1 MTEVVS
7 PAHQVISVRRYEAA
21 PVPVSG
27 NTELVDPDNLLATNK
42 EEEWITKK
50 KTELTTTKQIE
61 TRVKRHVVLE
71 DGKVVDDS
79 GPIVTTNTTEDTEKQ
94 EHQHTEHRTHGDDP
108 PSGDEGWVAVPGPG
122 GTVREVKEKKVR
134 SREEKEERRE
144 TEDIHHH
151 GDITDEGYLAAV
163 RDDADVRRALLSG
176 KEVVRNEAGQLV
188 VVDPRNSGPRLVHQ
202 SSKGRKVVD
211 TENTHEISELQPDGR
226 VVTEKRRTT
235 EHEEVDEKEDPDD
248 GELEEDEK
256 YRESK
261 QRFRKSKDQE
271 LVEYV
276 ADGVKIGE
284 EMRYQCENVEGER
297 FGDPAALAAEDQQ
310 EWDSL
315 STRIRRMRRS
325 KLLQQRAAGQL
336 GPAPTEKDRKD
347 ALTKRPLDFDQ
358 EEETRKVETSKWLE
372 HHFGS
377 ESRSSK
383 DSIEDEDDVQRGTT
397 TSFINVTMKSR
408 PVTPRTNG
416 HHNTTSSR
424 VFVSSP
430 EPRSESPYFQ
440 GISQW
445 SERRHDE
452 RRHEERRHDERRHD
466 ERRYDE
472 RQTSWNKKSTFSPSD
487 PTSATLGSGYTG
499 RPDRVQVL
507 PTGPDHTFKTTSPT
521 PAPVNGGTRLYKTTS
536 THRVGSPYRGGG
548 SPGSPYRDSPTYRDS
563 PYRDDSD
570 EHLPHEYAGG
580 RGHFT
585 PNVNTAFLERE
596 RLSSERAAAP
606 GRFTPSRDKSPSPPQ
621 RNKYSTK
628 RYHEEDEVGYRSS
641 GSALRKK
648 DSFRD
653 WPPSSP
659 EYSNHHRG
667 ASPSPSPP
675 PMPANKKL
683 YQRTRFAA
691 DIPPPSAYSSSSRHP
706 STPTPPPG
714 PVTTVKAHQQSASQI
729 IGDSFRK
736 LVGKFRSGSSERKNK
751 ASRKLSNKSR
761 GGSSRSRS
769 PSPTYRA
776 AEGSLLGMSRSKRSK
791 SGRRSAQDGD
801 GSSPNDGTDDSP
813 EEIAPVAPPRQSGAR
828 SGLKRSQ
835 SRSQP
840 HRNGDL
846 NGDGRDTVDAITTRK
861 YYLGEDPFG
870 GSIYGREREYDGVVP
885 ARRKQRDGHTR
896 RGSQSEEER
905 HSSLGRLSKSTSR
918 LTGTT
923 GGTTQHNTLLNGGS
937 GRRVDYGPRGGS
949 QTLPRKLR
957 DDSTARAKKQ
967 VYVTKSNAER
977 TGSSARSSP
986 PQVWEHRFTRERS
999 SPTSPLA
1006 SSPHTGSLINV
1017 SFVNQGRDRDSGR
1030 ESVTSPTR
1038 NGGVSWEGPA
1048 KPARTYRTSLTRS
1061 KSFNVQA
1068 APTAYRS
1075 SSHLHRLEES
1085 PPPLKSPSILASISR
1100 STRDLTD
1107 LVDKENSHVEDLYTK
1122 PAARRER
1129 RLFSSTSHL
1138 NGVNANQDPKKKA
1151 FMRGLLDRA
1160 PELFKTLHPEEEP
1173 RPEQRERV
1181 IDYSNSFRSSAATPP
1196 PRSPFRTDRASASPR
1211 ASPSGAK
1218 GVSSYRRDSNNSS
1231 GSGNGDYSET
1241 VRITSKCNDPLRPSV
1256 TNTVQSFSRRTVPS
1270 GAGSRL
1276 GLGTREVVE
1285 TSDTSTVTK
1294 SSNRYR
1300 GGSGDSGIE
1309 TSSSSI
1315 LMDAKY
1321 PRHTASLA
1329 RHKHNGGVVIEVRNT
1344 RK

>member
-1 MTEVVS
+1 MTEVVI
-7 PAHQVISVRRYEAA
+7 PAQQVISVRRYEAA
-21 PVPVSG
+21 PVSPNSQ
-27 NTELVDPDNLLATNK
+27 LVDPDNLQATNK
-42 EEEWITKK
+42 EEEWVTKK

-122 GTVREVKEKKVR
+122 GMVREVKEKKVR
-134 SREEKEERRE
+134 SREEKEERQE
-144 TEDIHHH
+144 TEDIHHL

-163 RDDADVRRALLSG
+163 RDDKDVRRALLSG
-176 KEVVRNEAGQLV
+176 KEVVRGEDGQLV

-211 TENTHEISELQPDGR
+211 TENTHEISEVQPDGR

-248 GELEEDEK
+248 GELEEEDK

-271 LVEYV
+271 LVEYL
-276 ADGVKIGE
+276 ADGVKVGQ

-297 FGDPAALAAEDQQ
+297 FGDPAALAVEDQQ

-315 STRIRRMRRS
+315 STRIRRMRRN
-325 KLLQQRAAGQL
+325 KLLQSRAAGQL
-336 GPAPTEKDRKD
+336 GPAPGAANLTGAAAADRKD

-416 HHNTTSSR
+416 LNGLNTTSSSR

-440 GISQW
+440 
-445 SERRHDE
+445 
-452 RRHEERRHDERRHD
+452 
-466 ERRYDE
+466 
-472 RQTSWNKKSTFSPSD
+472 
-487 PTSATLGSGYTG
+487 
-499 RPDRVQVL
+499 
-507 PTGPDHTFKTTSPT
+507 
-521 PAPVNGGTRLYKTTS
+521 
-536 THRVGSPYRGGG
+536 
-548 SPGSPYRDSPTYRDS
+548 
-563 PYRDDSD
+563 
-570 EHLPHEYAGG
+570 PHEYAVG
-580 RGHFT
+580 RGHYA
-585 PNVNTAFLERE
+585 PSASNVNAAFLERE
-596 RLSSERAAAP
+596 RISSERAAAP
-606 GRFTPSRDKSPSPPQ
+606 GRFAPSRDKSPSPPQ
-621 RNKYSTK
+621 RNKYSAK
-628 RYHEEDEVGYRSS
+628 RYHEEDEERYRGGS
-641 GSALRKK
+641 SALRKK

-659 EYSNHHRG
+659 EYHHGNHHGNHHRG

-706 STPTPPPG
+706 STPTPPPSA
-714 PVTTVKAHQQSASQI
+714 PATVVKSHQQSASQI

-736 LVGKFRSGSSERKNK
+736 LVGKFRSGSSDRSKNK

-776 AEGSLLGMSRSKRSK
+776 AEGSLLGMSRTKRSK
-791 SGRRSAQDGD
+791 SGRRSAQDGE
-801 GSSPNDGTDDSP
+801 GSSPNDGTEEGDSP
-813 EEIAPVAPPRQSGAR
+813 EEVAPVAPPRGGGR

-840 HRNGDL
+840 HRNGHDL
-846 NGDGRDTVDAITTRK
+846 DGRDGRDTVDGEARTTRK

-885 ARRKQRDGHTR
+885 ARRKQRDVR

-918 LTGTT
+918 LTSSGAA
-923 GGTTQHNTLLNGGS
+923 TQHNTMLNGGT
-937 GRRVDYGPRGGS
+937 RRVGTEYHAGRGGS

-957 DDSTARAKKQ
+957 DRDDSTPRAKKQ
-967 VYVTKSNAER
+967 VYVTKSNVER

-999 SPTSPLA
+999 SPRSSPLA
-1006 SSPHTGSLINV
+1006 SPLTTSPHTGSLINV
-1017 SFVNQGRDRDSGR
+1017 SFVNQAP
-1030 ESVTSPTR
+1030 SPTR
-1038 NGGVSWEGPA
+1038 NGHGNGHSNGVSWEGPA

-1075 SSHLHRLEES
+1075 SSQLHRLEES

-1107 LVDKENSHVEDLYTK
+1107 LGEKENHVEDLYTK
-1122 PAARRER
+1122 PARRAADQR

-1138 NGVNANQDPKKKA
+1138 NGVNSSGGSGQDPKKKA

-1160 PELFKTLHPEEEP
+1160 PELFKTLHPEEQQQQHAEP
-1173 RPEQRERV
+1173 RV
-1181 IDYSNSFRSSAATPP
+1181 IDYSNSFRSSTATPP
-1196 PRSPFRTDRASASPR
+1196 PRAPFRSMDRDSRDR
-1211 ASPSGAK
+1211 ASPSGGGPASK
-1218 GVSSYRRDSNNSS
+1218 GLRERDAYRRDSNNSNS
-1231 GSGNGDYSET
+1231 NGSGGDYSET
-1241 VRITSKCNDPLRPSV
+1241 VRITSKCSDPLRPSV
-1256 TNTVQSFSRRTVPS
+1256 TNTVQNYSRRTVPS
-1270 GAGSRL
+1270 GRGGA
-1276 GLGTREVVE
+1276 REVVE

-1294 SSNRYR
+1294 RSSRYR
-1300 GGSGDSGIE
+1300 GGSGDSGID
-1309 TSSSSI
+1309 TSTSSI
-1315 LMDAKY
+1315 LMDSKY

-1329 RHKHNGGVVIEVRNT
+1329 AQARQWRHQPDKHGVNGGVVIEVRNT

>member
-1 MTEVVS
+1 MTEVVI
-7 PAHQVISVRRYEAA
+7 PAQQVISVRRYEAA
-21 PVPVSG
+21 PVSPNSQ
-27 NTELVDPDNLLATNK
+27 LVDPDNLQATNK
-42 EEEWITKK
+42 EEEWVTKK

-122 GTVREVKEKKVR
+122 GMVREVKEKKVR
-134 SREEKEERRE
+134 SREEKEERQE
-144 TEDIHHH
+144 TEDIHHL

-163 RDDADVRRALLSG
+163 RDDKDVRRALLSG
-176 KEVVRNEAGQLV
+176 KEVVRGEDGQLV

-211 TENTHEISELQPDGR
+211 TENTHEISEVQPDGR

-248 GELEEDEK
+248 GELEEEDK

-271 LVEYV
+271 LVEYL
-276 ADGVKIGE
+276 ADGVKVGQ

-297 FGDPAALAAEDQQ
+297 FGDPAALAVEDQQ

-315 STRIRRMRRS
+315 STRIRRMRRN
-325 KLLQQRAAGQL
+325 KLLQSRAAGQL
-336 GPAPTEKDRKD
+336 GPAPGAANLTGAAAADRKD

-416 HHNTTSSR
+416 LNGLNTTSSSR

-445 SERRHDE
+445 SERRHD
-452 RRHEERRHDERRHD
+452 
-466 ERRYDE
+466 
-472 RQTSWNKKSTFSPSD
+472 RQDRQDVRETATSSWNKKSTFSPSD
-487 PTSATLGSGYTG
+487 PTSTAVGSGYTG

-507 PTGPDHTFKTTSPT
+507 PTGPDHTFKATATST
-521 PAPVNGGTRLYKTTS
+521 PVANGGTRLYKTTS
-536 THRVGSPYRGGG
+536 VHRVGSPSAYRGGG
-548 SPGSPYRDSPTYRDS
+548 SSPYRDSPTYS

-570 EHLPHEYAGG
+570 ELP
-580 RGHFT
+580 
-585 PNVNTAFLERE
+585 
-596 RLSSERAAAP
+596 
-606 GRFTPSRDKSPSPPQ
+606 
-621 RNKYSTK
+621 
-628 RYHEEDEVGYRSS
+628 EDEERYRGGS
-641 GSALRKK
+641 SALRKK

-659 EYSNHHRG
+659 EYHHGNHHGNHHRG

-706 STPTPPPG
+706 STPTPPPSA
-714 PVTTVKAHQQSASQI
+714 PATVVKSHQQSASQI

-736 LVGKFRSGSSERKNK
+736 LVGKFRSGSSDRSKNK

-776 AEGSLLGMSRSKRSK
+776 AEGSLLGMSRTKRSK
-791 SGRRSAQDGD
+791 SGRRSAQDGE
-801 GSSPNDGTDDSP
+801 GSSPNDGTEEGDSP
-813 EEIAPVAPPRQSGAR
+813 EEVAPVAPPRGGGR

-840 HRNGDL
+840 HRNGHDL
-846 NGDGRDTVDAITTRK
+846 DGRDGRDTVDGEARTTRK

-885 ARRKQRDGHTR
+885 ARRKQRDVR

-918 LTGTT
+918 LTSSGAA
-923 GGTTQHNTLLNGGS
+923 TQHNTMLNGGT
-937 GRRVDYGPRGGS
+937 RRVGTEYHAGRGGS

-957 DDSTARAKKQ
+957 DRDDSTPRAKKQ
-967 VYVTKSNAER
+967 VYVTKSNVER

-999 SPTSPLA
+999 SPRSSPLA
-1006 SSPHTGSLINV
+1006 SPLTTSPHTGSLINV
-1017 SFVNQGRDRDSGR
+1017 SFVNQAP
-1030 ESVTSPTR
+1030 SPTR
-1038 NGGVSWEGPA
+1038 NGHGNGHSNGVSWEGPA

-1075 SSHLHRLEES
+1075 SSQLHRLEES

-1107 LVDKENSHVEDLYTK
+1107 LGEKENHVEDLYTK
-1122 PAARRER
+1122 PARRAADQR

-1138 NGVNANQDPKKKA
+1138 NGVNSSGGSGQDPKKKA

-1160 PELFKTLHPEEEP
+1160 PELFKTLHPEEQQQQHAEP
-1173 RPEQRERV
+1173 RV
-1181 IDYSNSFRSSAATPP
+1181 IDYSNSFRSSTATPP
-1196 PRSPFRTDRASASPR
+1196 PRAPFRSMDRDSRDR
-1211 ASPSGAK
+1211 ASPSGGGPASK
-1218 GVSSYRRDSNNSS
+1218 GLRERDAYRRDSNNSNS
-1231 GSGNGDYSET
+1231 NGSGGDYSET
-1241 VRITSKCNDPLRPSV
+1241 VRITSKCSDPLRPSV
-1256 TNTVQSFSRRTVPS
+1256 TNTVQNYSRRTVPS
-1270 GAGSRL
+1270 GRGGA
-1276 GLGTREVVE
+1276 REVVE

-1294 SSNRYR
+1294 RSSRYR
-1300 GGSGDSGIE
+1300 GGSGDSGID
-1309 TSSSSI
+1309 TSTSSI
-1315 LMDAKY
+1315 LMDSKY

-1329 RHKHNGGVVIEVRNT
+1329 AQARQWRHQPDKHGVNGGVVIEVRNT

>member
-7 PAHQVISVRRYEAA
+7 PAQQVISVRRYEAA
-21 PVPVSG
+21 PVSPNG
-27 NTELVDPDNLLATNK
+27 QLVDPEHLQTTNK
-42 EEEWITKK
+42 EEEWVTKK

-108 PSGDEGWVAVPGPG
+108 PSADEGWVAVPGPG
-122 GTVREVKEKKVR
+122 GMVREVKEKKVR
-134 SREEKEERRE
+134 SREEKEERQE
-144 TEDIHHH
+144 TEDIHHL

-163 RDDADVRRALLSG
+163 RDDRDVRRALLSG
-176 KEVVRNEAGQLV
+176 KEVVRNEEGQLV
-188 VVDPRNSGPRLVHQ
+188 VVDPRGAGPRLVHQ

-211 TENTHEISELQPDGR
+211 TENTHEVSEVQPDGR

-248 GELEEDEK
+248 GELEEEDK

-271 LVEYV
+271 LVEYL
-276 ADGVKIGE
+276 ADGVKIGQ

-297 FGDPAALAAEDQQ
+297 FGDPAALAVEDQQ

-315 STRIRRMRRS
+315 STRIRRMRRN
-325 KLLQQRAAGQL
+325 KLLQSRAAGQL
-336 GPAPTEKDRKD
+336 GPAPGLAAGGLTAAGQAAADRKD

-416 HHNTTSSR
+416 PSGAGGHHNTSSSR

-445 SERRHDE
+445 SERRHDARE
-452 RRHEERRHDERRHD
+452 ARETTRETARE
-466 ERRYDE
+466 
-472 RQTSWNKKSTFSPSD
+472 TSWNKKSTFSPSD
-487 PTSATLGSGYTG
+487 PTSTAVAGNGYTG

-507 PTGPDHTFKTTSPT
+507 PTGPDHTFKATVTST
-521 PAPVNGGTRLYKTTS
+521 PVSNGTGATGGRLYKTTS
-536 THRVGSPYRGGG
+536 VNRVGSPYRGGG
-548 SPGSPYRDSPTYRDS
+548 SPGSPYRDSPYRDSPTYRDS

-570 EHLPHEYAGG
+570 ELPPHEYAGG
-580 RGHFT
+580 RGPFAS
-585 PNVNTAFLERE
+585 NAVFLERE

-621 RNKYSTK
+621 RSKYSAK
-628 RYHEEDEVGYRSS
+628 RYHEEDEERYRGGS
-641 GSALRKK
+641 SALRKK

-659 EYSNHHRG
+659 EYHHGGHHGGGLHHRG

-706 STPTPPPG
+706 STPTPPPSSA
-714 PVTTVKAHQQSASQI
+714 PATVVKSHQQSASQI

-736 LVGKFRSGSSERKNK
+736 LVGKFRSGSSDRSKSK

-776 AEGSLLGMSRSKRSK
+776 AEGSLLGSSRTKRSK

-801 GSSPNDGTDDSP
+801 GSSPNDGTEEGDSP
-813 EEIAPVAPPRQSGAR
+813 EEVAPVAPPRGGGR

-840 HRNGDL
+840 SRNGHGHDA
-846 NGDGRDTVDAITTRK
+846 DGRDTVDGEARTTRK

-885 ARRKQRDGHTR
+885 ARRKQRDAHPR

-918 LTGTT
+918 LTSSGAA
-923 GGTTQHNTLLNGGS
+923 TQHNTMLNGGTAS
-937 GRRVDYGPRGGS
+937 SRRGSEYHGGRGGS

-957 DDSTARAKKQ
+957 DRDDSTPRAKKQ
-967 VYVTKSNAER
+967 VYVTKSNAEQR

-999 SPTSPLA
+999 SPRSSPLA
-1006 SSPHTGSLINV
+1006 SPLTTSPHTGSLINV
-1017 SFVNQGRDRDSGR
+1017 SFVNQAP
-1030 ESVTSPTR
+1030 SPTR
-1038 NGGVSWEGPA
+1038 NGHANGANGHSNGVSWEGPA

-1075 SSHLHRLEES
+1075 SSQLHRLEES

-1107 LVDKENSHVEDLYTK
+1107 LGEKENHVEDLYTK
-1122 PAARRER
+1122 PARRGSDQR

-1138 NGVNANQDPKKKA
+1138 NGVNSGSSGGTGQDPKKKA

-1160 PELFKTLHPEEEP
+1160 PELFKTLHPEEQHPQHAQHAEP
-1173 RPEQRERV
+1173 RV
-1181 IDYSNSFRSSAATPP
+1181 IDYSNSFRSSTATPP
-1196 PRSPFRTDRASASPR
+1196 PRAPFRSLDRDR
-1211 ASPSGAK
+1211 ASPSG
-1218 GVSSYRRDSNNSS
+1218 GRTITFSS
-1231 GSGNGDYSET
+1231 
-1241 VRITSKCNDPLRPSV
+1241 
-1256 TNTVQSFSRRTVPS
+1256 
-1270 GAGSRL
+1270 
-1276 GLGTREVVE
+1276 
-1285 TSDTSTVTK
+1285 
-1294 SSNRYR
+1294 
-1300 GGSGDSGIE
+1300 
-1309 TSSSSI
+1309 
-1315 LMDAKY
+1315 
-1321 PRHTASLA
+1321 
-1329 RHKHNGGVVIEVRNT
+1329 
-1344 RK
+1344 

>member
-1 MTEVVS
+1 MTEVVI
-7 PAHQVISVRRYEAA
+7 PAQQVISVRRYEAA
-21 PVPVSG
+21 PVSPNSQ
-27 NTELVDPDNLLATNK
+27 LVDPDNLQATNK
-42 EEEWITKK
+42 EEEWVTKK

-122 GTVREVKEKKVR
+122 GMVREVKEKKVR
-134 SREEKEERRE
+134 SREEKEERQE
-144 TEDIHHH
+144 TEDIHHL

-163 RDDADVRRALLSG
+163 RDDKDVRRALLSG
-176 KEVVRNEAGQLV
+176 KEVVRGEDGQLV

-211 TENTHEISELQPDGR
+211 TENTHEISEVQPDGR

-248 GELEEDEK
+248 GELEEEDK

-271 LVEYV
+271 LVEYL
-276 ADGVKIGE
+276 ADGVKVGQ

-297 FGDPAALAAEDQQ
+297 FGDPAALAVEDQQ

-315 STRIRRMRRS
+315 STRIRRMRRN
-325 KLLQQRAAGQL
+325 KLLQSRAAGQL
-336 GPAPTEKDRKD
+336 GPAPGAANLTGAAAADRKD

-416 HHNTTSSR
+416 LNGLNTTSSSR

-440 GISQW
+440 
-445 SERRHDE
+445 ED
-452 RRHEERRHDERRHD
+452 EER
-466 ERRYDE
+466 
-472 RQTSWNKKSTFSPSD
+472 
-487 PTSATLGSGYTG
+487 
-499 RPDRVQVL
+499 
-507 PTGPDHTFKTTSPT
+507 
-521 PAPVNGGTRLYKTTS
+521 
-536 THRVGSPYRGGG
+536 YRGG
-548 SPGSPYRDSPTYRDS
+548 S
-563 PYRDDSD
+563 
-570 EHLPHEYAGG
+570 
-580 RGHFT
+580 
-585 PNVNTAFLERE
+585 
-596 RLSSERAAAP
+596 
-606 GRFTPSRDKSPSPPQ
+606 
-621 RNKYSTK
+621 
-628 RYHEEDEVGYRSS
+628 
-641 GSALRKK
+641 SALRKK

-659 EYSNHHRG
+659 EYHHGNHHGNHHRG

-706 STPTPPPG
+706 STPTPPPSA
-714 PVTTVKAHQQSASQI
+714 PATVVKSHQQSASQI

-736 LVGKFRSGSSERKNK
+736 LVGKFRSGSSDRSKNK

-776 AEGSLLGMSRSKRSK
+776 AEGSLLGMSRTKRSK
-791 SGRRSAQDGD
+791 SGRRSAQDGE
-801 GSSPNDGTDDSP
+801 GSSPNDGTEEGDSP
-813 EEIAPVAPPRQSGAR
+813 EEVAPVAPPRGGGR

-840 HRNGDL
+840 HRNGHDL
-846 NGDGRDTVDAITTRK
+846 DGRDGRDTVDGEARTTRK

-885 ARRKQRDGHTR
+885 ARRKQRDVR

-918 LTGTT
+918 LTSSGAA
-923 GGTTQHNTLLNGGS
+923 TQHNTMLNGGT
-937 GRRVDYGPRGGS
+937 RRVGTEYHAGRGGS

-957 DDSTARAKKQ
+957 DRDDSTPRAKKQ
-967 VYVTKSNAER
+967 VYVTKSNVER

-999 SPTSPLA
+999 SPRSSPLA
-1006 SSPHTGSLINV
+1006 SPLTTSPHTGSLINV
-1017 SFVNQGRDRDSGR
+1017 SFVNQAP
-1030 ESVTSPTR
+1030 SPTR
-1038 NGGVSWEGPA
+1038 NGHGNGHSNGVSWEGPA

-1075 SSHLHRLEES
+1075 SSQLHRLEES

-1107 LVDKENSHVEDLYTK
+1107 LGEKENHVEDLYTK
-1122 PAARRER
+1122 PARRAADQR

-1138 NGVNANQDPKKKA
+1138 NGVNSSGGSGQDPKKKA

-1160 PELFKTLHPEEEP
+1160 PELFKTLHPEEQQQQHAEP
-1173 RPEQRERV
+1173 RV
-1181 IDYSNSFRSSAATPP
+1181 IDYSNSFRSSTATPP
-1196 PRSPFRTDRASASPR
+1196 PRAPFRSMDRDSRDR
-1211 ASPSGAK
+1211 ASPSGGGPASK
-1218 GVSSYRRDSNNSS
+1218 GLRERDAYRRDSNNSNS
-1231 GSGNGDYSET
+1231 NGSGGDYSET
-1241 VRITSKCNDPLRPSV
+1241 VRITSKCSDPLRPSV
-1256 TNTVQSFSRRTVPS
+1256 TNTVQNYSRRTVPS
-1270 GAGSRL
+1270 GRGGA
-1276 GLGTREVVE
+1276 REVVE

-1294 SSNRYR
+1294 RSSRYR
-1300 GGSGDSGIE
+1300 GGSGDSGID
-1309 TSSSSI
+1309 TSTSSI
-1315 LMDAKY
+1315 LMDSKY

-1329 RHKHNGGVVIEVRNT
+1329 AQARQWRHQPDKHGVNGGVVIEVRNT